1 MESYFGNRL
10 SNSTLSSRSLV
21 KVFNF
26 FVAVS
31 LVMLE
36 IFLNLLAIGTA
47 INALIFLIVAT
58 SPLWI
63 LLLIFWWPMI
73 LALALLIKFTSVR
86 TYLIQFFTH
95 YAKYVLYNYK
105 GQPRKKVWTFVY
117 SLLSLGLPSSIVA

>member
-1 MESYFGNRL
+1 MESYFGKRL
-10 SNSTLSSRSLV
+10 SYSTISPRSLV

-31 LVMLE
+31 LVLLE

-73 LALALLIKFTSVR
+73 LALAFLIKFTSIR
-86 TYLIQFFTH
+86 TYLIQFFTQ
-95 YAKYVLYNYK
+95 YAKYVLYNY
-105 GQPRKKVWTFVY
+105 
-117 SLLSLGLPSSIVA
+117 